1 MKIVIKFAGA
11 LLEDKGTVQALAA
24 QIASLAAQGHQILVV
39 HGGGRTFTATLK
51 RLGIESKFVAGLRV
65 TDRETR
71 DVAVMVFAGLLNK
84 QLAAAI
90 SAAGRPAVGISAGD
104 AQCFRAEPLVHN
116 DVEGSL
122 GYVGYLTGVN
132 AKLLETFWAAGI
144 VPVAGCLGLGTDGE
158 LYNINADHMAA
169 ACAEYLQADRLIY
182 LTDVQGVL
190 DGDRILSGIACDEIG
205 DLMQRKIVSGG
216 MVLKLEAAKRALEGG
231 VSGVHI
237 VGGTI
242 PGGLLAAVRA
252 AQAAPPVFSD
262 EVPGTR
268 ILREPIA
275 VDVRVAHSVHSA
287 AHSAA

>member
-11 LLEDKGTVQALAA
+11 LMEDKGTVQSLAE
-24 QIASLAAQGHQILVV
+24 QIAPLAAQGHEILVV
-39 HGGGRTFTATLK
+39 HGGGRIFTATLK
-51 RLGIESKFVAGLRV
+51 RLGIDSKFVAGLRV
-65 TDRETR
+65 TDRDTR

-90 SAAGRPAVGISAGD
+90 SGAGRPAVGISAAD
-104 AQCFRAEPLVHN
+104 AQCFLAEPLVHN

-132 AKLLETFWAAGI
+132 AKLLETFWEAGI
-144 VPVAGCLGLGTDGE
+144 VPVAACLGLGSDGE

-169 ACAEYLQADRLIY
+169 ACAEYLQADHLIY

-205 DLMQRKIVSGG
+205 DLVQRKIVSGG

-231 VSGVHI
+231 VQGVHI
-237 VGGTI
+237 IGGAT

-252 AQAAPPVFSD
+252 AESSTVFAD

-268 ILREPIA
+268 ILREAIP
-275 VDVRVAHSVHSA
+275 VDVRAAHVVHSA

>member
-1 MKIVIKFAGA
+1 M
-11 LLEDKGTVQALAA
+11 LSNSVQSLAE
-24 QIASLAAQGHQILVV
+24 QTASLAAQGHEILVV
-39 HGGGRTFTATLK
+39 HGGGRIFTATLK

-90 SAAGRPAVGISAGD
+90 SAAGRPGVGISAAD

-132 AKLLETFWAAGI
+132 AKLLETFWKAGI
-144 VPVAGCLGLGTDGE
+144 VPVAACLGLGSDGE

-169 ACAEYLQADRLIY
+169 ACAEYLQADHLIY

-205 DLMQRKIVSGG
+205 DLVQRKIVSAG

-242 PGGLLAAVRA
+242 PNGLLAAVDA
-252 AQAAPPVFSD
+252 AQADTPVFSD

-268 ILREPIA
+268 VVREPLA
-275 VDVRVAHSVHSA
+275 GDVRM

>member
-1 MKIVIKFAGA
+1 MRLVIKFAGA
-11 LLEDKGTVQALAA
+11 LLEDKATVQ
-24 QIASLAAQGHQILVV
+24 SLAAQVASLAKQSHEILVV
-39 HGGGRTFTATLK
+39 HGGGRIFTATLK

-90 SAAGRPAVGISAGD
+90 SAAGQPAVGISAAD
-104 AQCFRAEPLVHN
+104 AQAFRAEPLVHN
-116 DVEGSL
+116 NVEGSL

-132 AKLLETFWAAGI
+132 TKLLDSFWNEGI
-144 VPVAGCLGLGTDGE
+144 VPVAACLGIGSDGE

-169 ACAEYLQADRLIY
+169 ACAEYVQADQLIY

-190 DGDRILSGIACDEIG
+190 DGETVLSGIACDEIG
-205 DLMQRKIVSGG
+205 NLVQRKVVSGG

-231 VSGVHI
+231 VRGVHI

-242 PGGLLAAVRA
+242 SDGLIAAVRA
-252 AQAAPPVFSD
+252 AEAKSPVAAAAI
-262 EVPGTR
+262 PGTR
-268 ILREPIA
+268 VVREPLA
-275 VDVRVAHSVHSA
+275 VGVPAALSA
-287 AHSAA
+287 A